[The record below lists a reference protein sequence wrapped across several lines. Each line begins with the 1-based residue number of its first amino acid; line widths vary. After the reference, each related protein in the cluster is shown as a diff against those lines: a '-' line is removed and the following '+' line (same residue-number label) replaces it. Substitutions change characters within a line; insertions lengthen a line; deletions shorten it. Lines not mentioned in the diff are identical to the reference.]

1 MDIDD
6 QTVASAARLMSA
18 SAATI
23 TGSFPPHSST
33 TGVIDAAQVAATT
46 FAVRVEPVNASLF
59 TPLSQRNFPV
69 SPSPV
74 MQVNIRDEG
83 ATSAKVSASSF
94 PMPGVNSLGLNTT
107 VFPAASAYEIEPIGV
122 NIG

>member
-1 MDIDD
+1 
-6 QTVASAARLMSA
+6 MSA

-23 TGSFPPHSST
+23 TGSLPPHSKT

-46 FAVRVEPVNASLF
+46 LAVRVEPVNASLL

-74 MQVNIRDEG
+74 IQEKIRADG
-83 ATSAKVSASSF
+83 ATSAKVCASNF
-94 PMPGVNSLGLNTT
+94 PTPGVNSLGLNTT
-107 VFPAASAYEIEPIGV
+107 VFPAASA
-122 NIG
+122 

>member
-1 MDIDD
+1 MQVCPALDIED

-23 TGSFPPHSST
+23 TGSLPPHSKT

-46 FAVRVEPVNASLF
+46 LAVRVEPVNASLL

-74 MQVNIRDEG
+74 TQEKIRGDG
-83 ATSAKVSASSF
+83 ATSAKV
-94 PMPGVNSLGLNTT
+94 
-107 VFPAASAYEIEPIGV
+107 
-122 NIG
+122 